1 MVKLTIQ
8 ENSKTFGEGRMPR
21 NIKSYLLNR
30 RQFVVADLCQGVLST
45 APASAM
51 VGNNFDYVRRIL
63 RSAMPN
69 QRAASIV
76 GTRVLETQP
85 QLGSEAKNQ
94 LKKLYWE
101 AANKRLKFER
111 SRAVDGR
118 ALQDQIN

>member
-1 MVKLTIQ
+1 
-8 ENSKTFGEGRMPR
+8 
-21 NIKSYLLNR
+21 
-30 RQFVVADLCQGVLST
+30 
-45 APASAM
+45 
-51 VGNNFDYVRRIL
+51 
-63 RSAMPN
+63 
-69 QRAASIV
+69 
-76 GTRVLETQP
+76 LETQP